1 MYLSK
6 IEVIGFKSFA
16 QRINL
21 NFDTGVTA
29 IVGPNGCGKTNIVD
43 AIRWALGEQRYSTL
57 RSDKMEDV
65 IFNGTKSRKPLGL
78 AEVSL
83 SIENT
88 KGILPTEYS
97 EVTVT
102 RRVFRSG
109 ESEYL
114 LNKVPCRLK
123 DILDLFMDTGMG
135 SDAYSVIELKMVET
149 ILSDKTDERRR
160 LFEEAAGVTKYKFR
174 RKAAMRKLESVQQD
188 LMRVSDIV
196 KEVQKTVNSLERQ
209 AKRAEQYNE
218 VSSELKRLEV
228 DLLEREYAHLQGK
241 LVPLEERFAS
251 AKTDK
256 SSIHETLQSQEERA
270 DLLGSSLREIEE
282 QLQLKQRD
290 TAAQFETIHR
300 AEERILVANERSNS
314 LGSNIE
320 RYEQEK
326 TGLQGQQEHLGAEQ
340 TTLHASVEQLRVE
353 LAASEQHFLEMKE
366 NRQTQG
372 RAVEAKKSEVEAYRV
387 SILGLAHELVEKRG
401 ERDRI
406 TERIHNLQGRIDR
419 ANEENA
425 LYETDILNNAERVAQ
440 LTAEDREL
448 RRQFVEAEMKLM
460 EREKAKKELNDEV
473 DRLQK
478 QSDALRNEIERKA
491 SRIDFL
497 RKMVESNEGY
507 SEGTRFLLGSHKWV
521 VKNLTTVA
529 DLVHAEERYR
539 VAVEAALGEAAH
551 MLVVRDVKDGYA
563 ALEELRRQDK
573 GKATFICLDW
583 VPRVSRRI
591 GRSSRKRRKD
601 AAQCVWAQDVVH
613 CDPAYRPLINF
624 LLQDVALVGTL
635 DAVAG
640 TVKNFSGVRCVTLDG
655 QVVSTTGTI
664 RGGSKRFDEGG
675 VIGKKEQITELGEG
689 MKETGVRLERIVEEI
704 KAKSASAEAL
714 EVKSFV
720 AAVKKIEKDMTAI
733 EMRIAQ
739 IEFEKGR
746 ARDAVGR
753 NQSETGLLQDEIV
766 KLRLKHEAATGDLA
780 ASEQRK
786 TEHEGMA
793 AAAARELEK
802 LEAEWTD
809 LTRSVNELEIKVVT
823 LQGDIRNTERDI
835 ERGDARSEDIRVT
848 LLRRDEEITRAR
860 EEITR
865 LGSQIA
871 SQTEELAVFRQSFQR
886 LEEEVRGI
894 EEAHSSKRSELHQI
908 ELKMKDERRMHEDS
922 VAAAHELEMKISELK
937 SNIEHLKGRAKEE
950 FELELT
956 LKPYP
961 EDEWVDFAQLRDDI
975 KGHKDRIRVLGAI
988 NFAAFDEF
996 KGESE
1001 RLAFLTGQRDDLLE
1015 AEKTLLSTIDEIN
1028 TTAQNKFSE
1037 TFSKIRDNFITT
1049 FKELFQEGDECDLR
1063 IEEGVDPLEANIE
1076 IIAKP
1081 RGKRPTSIDLLSG
1094 GEKTLTAIALLFAIY
1109 LVKPSPFCILDEV
1122 DAPLDDSNIDRYTRI
1137 LKKFSNNT
1145 QFIVVTHNKRT
1156 MEAASALYGVTME
1169 EEGISKI
1176 VTVRFNEEARLRS
1189 AAVSG

>member
-16 QRINL
+16 QRTNL
-21 NFDTGVTA
+21 NFDAGVTA

-188 LMRVSDIV
+188 LTRVNDIV

-218 VSSELKRLEV
+218 VSAELKALEI
-228 DLLEREYAHLQGK
+228 DLLEREYAYHCGK
-241 LVPLEERFAS
+241 MTPLEERFARAQS
-251 AKTDK
+251 DK
-256 SSIHETLQSQEERA
+256 SGIHEALRSQEEEA
-270 DLLGSSLREIEE
+270 DRLRIGLNEIEE

-290 TAAQFETIHR
+290 SASHFELIHR
-300 AEERILVANERSNS
+300 AEEKVLVANERSNS
-314 LGSNIE
+314 LASNIE
-320 RYEQEK
+320 RYEKEK
-326 TGLQGQQEHLGAEQ
+326 TDLGAQQELLAGEKA
-340 TTLHASVEQLRVE
+340 T
-353 LAASEQHFLEMKE
+353 LAASREQLLRESASSGIQLSEMKE
-366 NRQTQG
+366 RRDAQG
-372 RAVEAKKSEVEAYRV
+372 RAVEQKKAEVE
-387 SILGLAHELVEKRG
+387 SIKDSVLGLAHEIVRKRG
-401 ERDRI
+401 ERDHIR
-406 TERIHNLQGRIDR
+406 ERINNFQGRIDR

-425 LYETDILNNAERVAQ
+425 LYDADIVRNSEQVAQ
-440 LTAEDREL
+440 LSAEDREL
-448 RRQFVEAEMKLM
+448 RRQFVEAEMRLI
-460 EREKAKKELNDEV
+460 EREKEKKQLNNEI
-473 DRLQK
+473 DRVKK
-478 QSDALRNEIERKA
+478 QSDVLKNEIERKA

-497 RKMVESNEGY
+497 RRMVESNEGY
-507 SEGTRFLLGSHKWV
+507 SEGALFLLGNEAWIR
-521 VKNLTTVA
+521 KNLTTVA
-529 DLVHAEERYR
+529 DIVQTQERYR
-539 VAVEAALGEAAH
+539 VAIEAALGDSAH
-551 MLVVRDVKDGYA
+551 ILVVRTINDGYA
-563 ALEELRRQDK
+563 ALDELRHHEK

-583 VPRVSRRI
+583 VPKI
-591 GRSSRKRRKD
+591 AKRKRRTKIH
-601 AAQCVWAQDVVH
+601 QFVWASDVVH
-613 CDPAYRPLINF
+613 CEPEFRPLVNF
-624 LLQDVALVGTL
+624 LLHDVGIVESMGAASSAALRL
-635 DAVAG
+635 A
-640 TVKNFSGVRCVTLDG
+640 GVRCVTIDG
-655 QVVSTTGTI
+655 QIVTTSGTL
-664 RGGSKRFDEGG
+664 RGGSRRHDEGG
-675 VIGKKEQITELGEG
+675 LIGKKAHIEELEAG
-689 MKETGVRLERIVEEI
+689 I
-704 KAKSASAEAL
+704 KAAHADLAVLEADL
-714 EVKSFV
+714 KTKREVVNVLDLTAFSD
-720 AAVKKIEKDMTAI
+720 AVKKIEKDMTAI

-739 IEFEKGR
+739 IEFEKKR
-746 ARDAVGR
+746 ANDAVTR
-753 NQSETGLLQDEIV
+753 NRSDNAAIEAEIE
-766 KLRLKHEAATGDLA
+766 KLKIGHDTATADLA
-780 ASEQRK
+780 RFEQGK
-786 TEHEGMA
+786 TENEGKSHA
-793 AAAARELEK
+793 TTRELDM
-802 LEAEWTD
+802 LEFEWNG
-809 LTRSVNELEIKVVT
+809 LNKSVNELEIRTVT
-823 LQGDIRNTERDI
+823 LQGEIRNAERDI
-835 ERGDARSEDIRVT
+835 DRASARSEDIRVT
-848 LLRRDEEITRAR
+848 LARRDDEIARAR
-860 EEITR
+860 EEIGR
-865 LGSQIA
+865 LSA
-871 SQTEELAVFRQSFQR
+871 QTEAQTQELAGLRETYQR
-886 LEEEVRGI
+886 LEEDVRGI
-894 EEAHSSKRSELHQI
+894 EQTHTARRNGLHEI
-908 ELKMKDERRMHEDS
+908 ELRMKDERRLHEDS
-922 VAAAHELEMKISELK
+922 VASAHELEMKISEVK
-937 SNIEHLKGRAKEE
+937 SNIEHLKARAQEE
-950 FELELT
+950 FEYEIP
-956 LKPYP
+956 LKTYP
-961 EDEWVDFAQLRDDI
+961 EDEWVDFAQLRDQV
-975 KGHKDRIRVLGAI
+975 KSHKDRIRVLGAI

-1001 RLAFLTGQRDDLLE
+1001 RLSFLTGQRDDLIE
-1015 AEKTLLSTIDEIN
+1015 AEKTLLNTIEEIN

-1037 TFSKIRDNFITT
+1037 TFAKIRENFITT

-1137 LKKFSNNT
+1137 LRKFSNNT

-1169 EEGISKI
+1169 EEGVSKI

-1189 AAVSG
+1189 AALSG

>member
-16 QRINL
+16 QRTNL
-21 NFDTGVTA
+21 NFDSGVTA

-174 RKAAMRKLESVQQD
+174 RKAALRKLESVQQD
-188 LMRVSDIV
+188 LTRVSDIV
-196 KEVQKTVNSLERQ
+196 KEVQKTVTSLERQ
-209 AKRAEQYNE
+209 AKKAEQYNE
-218 VSSELKRLEV
+218 VSAQLKALEI
-228 DLLEREYAHLQGK
+228 DLLERDYAHHHGR
-241 LVPLEERFAS
+241 LVPLEERFAL
-251 AKTDK
+251 AQTDK
-256 SSIHETLQSQEERA
+256 SSIHETLRAQEEQAER
-270 DLLGSSLREIEE
+270 LRLGLGEIEQ
-282 QLQLKQRD
+282 QLQTRQRD
-290 TAAQFETIHR
+290 TAAQFQTIHR
-300 AEERILVANERSNS
+300 AEEKVLVANERLNA
-314 LGSNIE
+314 LGSNIT
-320 RYEQEK
+320 RYEGEK
-326 TGLQGQQEHLGAEQ
+326 TDLQGQQERLAQEQ
-340 TTLHASVEQLRVE
+340 ATLQSRGEELRRDLASSEAQFSGIKDRRE
-353 LAASEQHFLEMKE
+353 ASA
-366 NRQTQG
+366 
-372 RAVEAKKSEVEAYRV
+372 RAVEAKKAEVESYKDTV
-387 SILGLAHELVEKRG
+387 LTLAHDIVQKRG
-401 ERDRI
+401 DRDRF
-406 TERIHNLQGRIDR
+406 TERENNLQGRIDR
-419 ANEENA
+419 ANEDNS
-425 LYETDILNNAERVAQ
+425 LYETDILQNGEHVAQ
-440 LTAEDREL
+440 LTGEDREL
-448 RRQFVEAEMKLM
+448 RRRFVEAEMKLI
-460 EREKAKKELNDEV
+460 EREKAKKQLIDEV

-478 QSDALRNEIERKA
+478 QSDVLKNEIERKA

-507 SEGTRFLLGSHKWV
+507 SEGARFLLGNEAWIRS
-521 VKNLTTVA
+521 NLATVA
-529 DLVHAEERYR
+529 DVVQAGEQYR
-539 VAVEAALGEAAH
+539 VAIEAALGDAAH
-551 MLVVRDVKDGYA
+551 LLVVRDVNAGYA
-563 ALEELRRQDK
+563 ALDELRRRDK

-583 VPRVSRRI
+583 VPKVSRRN
-591 GRSSRKRRKD
+591 KRNKALR
-601 AAQCVWAQDVVH
+601 CVWAPDVVQ
-613 CDPAYRPLINF
+613 CDPEFRPLINF
-624 LLQDVALVGTL
+624 LLQDVAIVDTL
-635 DAVAG
+635 DAAKKAVSRL
-640 TVKNFSGVRCVTLDG
+640 SGARCVTLDG
-655 QVVSTTGTI
+655 QLISTSGTI

-675 VIGKKEQITELGEG
+675 LIGKKAQIAELEQGMQVTNAQLGE
-689 MKETGVRLERIVEEI
+689 LSAEI
-704 KAKSASAEAL
+704 RRKREAAEAL
-714 EVKSFV
+714 DLRSY
-720 AAVKKIEKDMTAI
+720 ADSVKKIEKEMTSI

-739 IEFEKGR
+739 IEFEKRR
-746 ARDAVGR
+746 AHDAIAR
-753 NQSETGLLQDEIV
+753 NRSETVAIEVEIRKLQQQ
-766 KLRLKHEAATGDLA
+766 HGTATADLA
-780 ASEQRK
+780 RSEERK
-786 TEHEGMA
+786 TEQEEMA
-793 AAAARELEK
+793 HGAARDLEK
-802 LEAEWTD
+802 LDLEWNG
-809 LTRSVNELEIKVVT
+809 LTRAANDLEIKVVT
-823 LQGDIRNTERDI
+823 LQGDIRNAERDI
-835 ERGDARSEDIRVT
+835 ERAEARSEDIRIT
-848 LLRRDEEITRAR
+848 LVRRDEEITRAR

-865 LGSQIA
+865 LSAEIA
-871 SQTEELAVFRQSFQR
+871 SETEELGGLRESFRL

-894 EEAHSSKRSELHQI
+894 EQTHTARRNELHRI
-908 ELKMKDERRMHEDS
+908 DLKMKDERRLHDDS

-937 SNIEHLKGRAKEE
+937 SSVDHLKVRALEE
-950 FELELT
+950 FELELP
-956 LKPYP
+956 LKSYP
-961 EDEWVDFAQLRDDI
+961 DDEWVDFAQLRDEV
-975 KGHKDRIRVLGAI
+975 KSLKDRIRVLGAI

-1001 RLAFLTGQRDDLLE
+1001 RLTFLTGQRDDLIE
-1015 AEKTLLSTIDEIN
+1015 AEHTLLNTIEEIN
-1028 TTAQNKFSE
+1028 TTAQNMFSE
-1037 TFSKIRDNFITT
+1037 TFSKIRENFITT

-1137 LKKFSNNT
+1137 LKKFSDNT

-1169 EEGISKI
+1169 EEGVSKI